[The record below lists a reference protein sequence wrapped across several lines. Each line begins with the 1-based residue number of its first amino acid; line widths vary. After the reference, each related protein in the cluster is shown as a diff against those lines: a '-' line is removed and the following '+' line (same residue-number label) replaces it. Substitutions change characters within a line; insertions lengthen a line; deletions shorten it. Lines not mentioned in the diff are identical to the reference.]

1 MNDFETKL
9 TSMSG
14 LNKWEI
20 RPECI
25 NMVMDYENEKDLAKK
40 VQTKYK
46 FIEWMRENYHKLTDA
61 EIEYLQKGICF
72 VEELFC

>member
-1 MNDFETKL
+1 MNEFLTKL

-14 LNKWEI
+14 LKQWDI

-25 NMVMDYENEKDLAKK
+25 DMVMNYENEKDLAKK

-46 FIEWMRENYHKLTDA
+46 FIAWMRENHHRLTDA
-61 EIEYLQKGICF
+61 EAEYLQEGICM
-72 VEELFC
+72 VEDVWS